1 MITAHEAAYA
11 RPSHAIETSHTD
23 GMRAAYA
30 VLATLPVNATPRA
43 RMAAF
48 TAYAAVRE
56 AQITVLQAQV
66 KALLAARRQ
75 GAVDALLA
83 ALPPNVSERRVALY
97 AVIDVAKAEL
107 RKLAPDAKARA
118 TVDVVKTDDREVKDG
133 SWSALVKAHA
143 PHVHAHLMGKGASVN
158 MHAIA
163 HAYVPYE
170 AFDCRDCVDRKGR
183 AVYRAVA
190 GFAPRNPRNVG

>member
-1 MITAHEAAYA
+1 MEITF
-11 RPSHAIETSHTD
+11 ETSYTSA
-23 GMRAAYA
+23 MREAYTA
-30 VLATLPVNATPRA
+30 LASLPPTATPRA
-43 RMAAF
+43 RLSAF
-48 TAYAAVRE
+48 ATYAAVRE
-56 AQITVLQAQV
+56 AQITILQAQV
-66 KALLAARRQ
+66 KALLAERRQ

-83 ALPPNVSERRVALY
+83 ALPPTMAERRHALF
-97 AVIDVAKAEL
+97 AVIDIAKGEL
-107 RKLAPDAKARA
+107 KKIAPTAQARA
-118 TVDVVKTDDREVKDG
+118 AIEVTKTDDRAIT
-133 SWSALVKAHA
+133 WSALVRAYA
-143 PHVHAHLMGKGASVN
+143 PDVYAHLMGKGASVN